1 MGGGWSWGS
10 IAAARQRFVGHE
22 RTRGS
27 IISRGHASCGYR
39 LKAAVGAGLRHPLQ
53 PASIP
58 CARGPPAIPH
68 SCRRR
73 PRHKSTNLTKLSP
86 IGDKNCLA
94 VTCTVPARE
103 SLLIAPCRIGS
114 RRSNVLPERGVMQR
128 SERLF
133 VGVPQMQAVLW
144 SGSNTKRSDTN
155 HAAVPAGPASSGEAT
170 TPVRW
175 APRHRGIPMHPDL
188 PREGRHECIR

>member
-1 MGGGWSWGS
+1 VGRHRGCPPALRW
-10 IAAARQRFVGHE
+10 ARTYAGQHYQSGY
-22 RTRGS
+22 
-27 IISRGHASCGYR
+27 ASCGHR
-39 LKAAVGAGLRHPLQ
+39 LKAAVGAGLSHPLQ

-73 PRHKSTNLTKLSP
+73 PRHKSTNLTKSSP

-94 VTCTVPARE
+94 VTCTDPARE

-133 VGVPQMQAVLW
+133 VGVPQMQAVLS
-144 SGSNTKRSDTN
+144 SGSNTN
-155 HAAVPAGPASSGEAT
+155 HAAVPAGPASGGEAT

-175 APRHRGIPMHPDL
+175 APRHLGIPMHPDL
-188 PREGRHECIR
+188 PREGRYERIR